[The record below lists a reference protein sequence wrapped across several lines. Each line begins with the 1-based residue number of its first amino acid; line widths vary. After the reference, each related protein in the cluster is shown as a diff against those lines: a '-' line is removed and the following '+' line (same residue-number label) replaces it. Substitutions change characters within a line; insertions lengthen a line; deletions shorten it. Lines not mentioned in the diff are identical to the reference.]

1 MICNRH
7 EFEEIYYVGVETS
20 RTTDSYKPKD
30 LPMNQILLSMCIVLF
45 LCLSVQIGMP
55 RLQDLD
61 KKACKAFGIL
71 SLEEFCL
78 CAYVNSVIRNQF
90 RASLQIPICRAVT
103 WDRIETELRGRI
115 KPCC

>member
-78 CAYVNSVIRNQF
+78 CAYVNVSYAKSMTRQSSYSDLSRRHLGLN
-90 RASLQIPICRAVT
+90 
-103 WDRIETELRGRI
+103 
-115 KPCC
+115 